1 MDDAAQRQDGFADA
15 FESAFA
21 ALRIRIE
28 TACASQSDWPSGTAA
43 GIHAALVFAAADP
56 AAVRS
61 LTSDALAEGKP
72 GFARYQQLIS
82 YLCEL
87 LLPGR
92 AQRPDAEPL
101 PDETER
107 ALAGGVAIL
116 VAQRIDL
123 GKEDELP
130 ALAAEA
136 TQFVLTPYL
145 GLTDAKRV
153 AAANLSQGWDE
164 AKRRW

>member
-21 ALRIRIE
+21 RLRICVE
-28 TACASQSDWPSGTAA
+28 TACAGQSDWSLGTAA
-43 GIHAALVFAAADP
+43 GIHAALVFAAGDP
-56 AAVRS
+56 AAVRV
-61 LTSDALAEGKP
+61 LTTDALAEGKA
-72 GFARYQQLIS
+72 GFAHYERLIS

-92 AQRPDAEPL
+92 AQRPDAQHL
-101 PDETER
+101 PEETER
-107 ALAGGVAIL
+107 ALAGGVAML

-123 GKEDELP
+123 GREAELP

-145 GLTDAKRV
+145 GIADARRI
-153 AAANLSQGWDE
+153 AAANLIRGWD
-164 AKRRW
+164 